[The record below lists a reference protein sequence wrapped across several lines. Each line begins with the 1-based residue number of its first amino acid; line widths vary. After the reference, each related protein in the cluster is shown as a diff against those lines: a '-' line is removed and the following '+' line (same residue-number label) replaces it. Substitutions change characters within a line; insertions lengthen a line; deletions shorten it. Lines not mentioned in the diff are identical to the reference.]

1 MERHEVLLVIVLL
14 IVVGHQ
20 IVDVCVAE
28 DATVQG
34 AEIGHSVKSVA
45 QRLITYAYCGSHDV
59 HQMIGTVGIDC
70 GSFAAGTACHC
81 KDKMIMI
88 INNGRLLVD
97 F

>member
-1 MERHEVLLVIVLL
+1 MERHEVLLVIVL

-34 AEIGHSVKSVA
+34 AEIGHRVESVA

-59 HQMIGTVGIDC
+59 H
-70 GSFAAGTACHC
+70 
-81 KDKMIMI
+81 
-88 INNGRLLVD
+88 
-97 F
+97 

>member
-1 MERHEVLLVIVLL
+1 MERHEVLLVIIL

-59 HQMIGTVGIDC
+59 HQMIGTVGIYC
-70 GSFAAGTACHC
+70 RSFAAGPACH
-81 KDKMIMI
+81 
-88 INNGRLLVD
+88 
-97 F
+97 